1 MENIKTIHL
10 EPADI
15 FLTRGNSLLSKAIRF
30 FSTSIGESRAK
41 VNHVG
46 LVATKGSVYD
56 CMVIEALS
64 KVKKHTMWKQ
74 YGPFK
79 KDLVAVYR
87 PLNLTQDETE
97 LILKT
102 ANKQVGRKYGYL
114 KIVAHLLDWFLL
126 GAYVFRRLTNDER
139 YPICSWLVAHSFA
152 KAGKYFG
159 VKPGAAEPD
168 DIWDF
173 VTQNPKKY
181 KEMFPLSRIW

>member
-64 KVKKHTMWKQ
+64 KVKKRF
-74 YGPFK
+74 P
-79 KDLVAVYR
+79 
-87 PLNLTQDETE
+87 PPSSN
-97 LILKT
+97 
-102 ANKQVGRKYGYL
+102 VG
-114 KIVAHLLDWFLL
+114 V
-126 GAYVFRRLTNDER
+126 
-139 YPICSWLVAHSFA
+139 PS
-152 KAGKYFG
+152 
-159 VKPGAAEPD
+159 
-168 DIWDF
+168 
-173 VTQNPKKY
+173 
-181 KEMFPLSRIW
+181 